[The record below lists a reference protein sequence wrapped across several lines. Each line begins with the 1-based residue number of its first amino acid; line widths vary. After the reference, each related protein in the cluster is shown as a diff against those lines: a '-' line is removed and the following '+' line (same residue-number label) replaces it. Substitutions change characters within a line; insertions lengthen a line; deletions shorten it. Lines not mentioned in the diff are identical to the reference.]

1 MPKIK
6 KGSRTTEPAED
17 AQKLYAR
24 LRLASGQASWH
35 RARKLPPRSQTTQ
48 KADDKKLNRR
58 LRILSVA
65 S

>member
-24 LRLASGQASWH
+24 AYASRLAKQVGTELESSR
-35 RARKLPPRSQTTQ
+35 RAARPRKKPTT
-48 KADDKKLNRR
+48 K
-58 LRILSVA
+58 S
-65 S
+65 